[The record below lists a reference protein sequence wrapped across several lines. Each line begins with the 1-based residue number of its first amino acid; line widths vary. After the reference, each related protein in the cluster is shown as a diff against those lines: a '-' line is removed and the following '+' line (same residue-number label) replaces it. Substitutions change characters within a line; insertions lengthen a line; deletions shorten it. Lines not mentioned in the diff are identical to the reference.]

1 MDLIERIKK
10 IINDSELSSAGFAD
24 QLGVQRSSISH
35 ILSGRN
41 KPSLDFILKLLNAF
55 PTVASDWLLFGEGTH
70 LSPTPTQLADGTT
83 KNTAAP
89 KPEVQD
95 EPAPTTAIKNADQ
108 AAPST
113 ESTVERVVIFYS
125 DGSCSTYTN
134 KKWYFWRMKQLMP
147 VLLLLFLISC
157 FSPERNC
164 TDFHTGTFSFTSVV
178 LGDTLTS
185 TFVRNDS
192 IEVDYYLNRTD
203 TASVR
208 WLNDCECIVKKLH
221 PLSFQE
227 SKAVH
232 MKILTTKENAYTFEY
247 NLVGDNKNK
256 QRGRVTKLSN

>member
-1 MDLIERIKK
+1 
-10 IINDSELSSAGFAD
+10 
-24 QLGVQRSSISH
+24 
-35 ILSGRN
+35 
-41 KPSLDFILKLLNAF
+41 
-55 PTVASDWLLFGEGTH
+55 
-70 LSPTPTQLADGTT
+70 
-83 KNTAAP
+83 
-89 KPEVQD
+89 
-95 EPAPTTAIKNADQ
+95 
-108 AAPST
+108 
-113 ESTVERVVIFYS
+113 
-125 DGSCSTYTN
+125 
-134 KKWYFWRMKQLMP
+134 MKQLMP
-147 VLLLLFLISC
+147 ALLLLFLISC

-232 MKILTTKENAYTFEY
+232 MKILTTKDNTYTFEY